1 MLRTVV
7 VMDRSDRILTAY
19 TIILQ
24 VTDSQPHEEAF
35 IIEALRKAR
44 DENLARATDLPALK
58 FIIAEP

>member
-24 VTDSQPHEEAF
+24 VPEDQPHEEAF
-35 IIEALRKAR
+35 IIEARRKAR
-44 DENLARATDLPALK
+44 DENLGRGKDLPPLK
-58 FIIAEP
+58 FVIV